1 MNITDAYKNL
11 TNAGLPLIKVYLNV
25 RKRKGKEDLSRF
37 GEREGI
43 PSIKR
48 PKGKIIWMHGASV
61 GETLSMLPLINLITE
76 KYPDYYVMVT
86 SGTITSAE
94 IMKKRL
100 PERAFHQ
107 YIPVDIYAY
116 AERFINYWKPHVALW
131 FESDFWPNLL
141 YCAKKSNVPV
151 ILLNGRISDRSF
163 KRWQMFPSFSKE
175 LQSLFTMSLGQT
187 KEDADRLRLL
197 GAKETDSVGN
207 LKFAMSDIP
216 FDEEKLHTLQEQI
229 GNRPVFL
236 AASTHFGEE
245 TIIAEIHKEL
255 KNKIPELLTIIVPR
269 HQTRGNLIKEDLI
282 KMKLNVSQRTQNQGI
297 TENTD
302 IYLADTIGEMG
313 IFYRLAEVCFIGGSL
328 VKHGGQNF
336 LEPFKLSTAVIAGPY
351 MYNFKEMTEKALK
364 QKAIY
369 QIENK
374 DDLYEKAFTLLTNY
388 KEKEVTIRNA
398 KEFAQ
403 AEAEVLN
410 LVFQKIKKWLD

>member
-1 MNITDAYKNL
+1 
-11 TNAGLPLIKVYLNV
+11 
-25 RKRKGKEDLSRF
+25 
-37 GEREGI
+37 
-43 PSIKR
+43 
-48 PKGKIIWMHGASV
+48 MH
-61 GETLSMLPLINLITE
+61 N
-76 KYPDYYVMVT
+76 
-86 SGTITSAE
+86 
-94 IMKKRL
+94 
-100 PERAFHQ
+100 
-107 YIPVDIYAY
+107 
-116 AERFINYWKPHVALW
+116 
-131 FESDFWPNLL
+131 
-141 YCAKKSNVPV
+141 
-151 ILLNGRISDRSF
+151 
-163 KRWQMFPSFSKE
+163 
-175 LQSLFTMSLGQT
+175 
-187 KEDADRLRLL
+187 
-197 GAKETDSVGN
+197 
-207 LKFAMSDIP
+207 
-216 FDEEKLHTLQEQI
+216 LQEER
-229 GNRPVFL
+229 GNRPVSL